1 MLHRLSISLI
11 VDCANQYYDV
21 PDPRIQIIHRNIR
34 DHGVLTIKE
43 YLNSIN
49 QIIDSTTSKEEN
61 VLIHCFYGMTRS
73 CSCAIAYFMWKQ
85 NKSYDEAYSLVKSK
99 RPQCDIPYD
108 YEVFLREYGNQLNG
122 HINHQIDHIDYN
134 AVITITVPSSLSIES
149 AIATMNRFTNIEKD
163 IHIGNHEITEGHY
176 GMKEVCFQLYIP
188 SSCNLEDVEYSLNNY
203 LDESDISSLRIEYL
217 DE

>member
-1 MLHRLSISLI
+1 MLHRLSVSLI

-21 PDPRIQIIHRNIR
+21 TDPGIQIIHRNIR

-49 QIIDSTTSKEEN
+49 RIIDSTVSKNKN
-61 VLIHCFYGMTRS
+61 VLIHCYYGMTRS

-85 NKSYDEAYSLVKSK
+85 NISYDEAYGLVKTK

-108 YEVFLREYGNQLNG
+108 YEVYLREYENQLSG
-122 HINHQIDHIDYN
+122 SINYNIDHINYN
-134 AVITITVPSSLSIES
+134 AVITITMPSSSIES
-149 AIATMNRFTNIEKD
+149 TVATVNRFTNIEKD
-163 IHIGNHEITEGHY
+163 IHIGNHEVVDGHY
-176 GMKEVCFQLYIP
+176 GMKEVSFPLYIP
-188 SSCNLEDVEYSLNNY
+188 SNCNLEDVEYSLNDY